1 MPHIKCYESLQPKTF
16 NSHLGNKQCTQ
27 NEFSTKDFFSK
38 CDQIRTI
45 DKVSELLLRLKPVSQ
60 STRVWLLLTNKG
72 TIKLQNNSKSVHP
85 KRQQH
90 VQGQ

>member
-45 DKVSELLLRLKPVSQ
+45 DKVSELLLRLKMACFSKHQ
-60 STRVWLLLTNKG
+60 SLAAFDK
-72 TIKLQNNSKSVHP
+72 
-85 KRQQH
+85 
-90 VQGQ
+90 